1 MFGNIPLVGPGSFR
15 YTASTSASC
24 SRFAFMRPFRNGP
37 HGSPA
42 SVVQPSLRRD
52 LFVVGAVTLGTFVL
66 SSVLELN
73 EWVERL
79 TGPHE
84 AYQVDELPL
93 TVLAMTMGLAWF
105 SWRRSRQV
113 MEQVSLRLGS
123 EEQYRMLFMENLAG
137 NVLASMDGKIK
148 LANPAAARMLGFN
161 DADELNGRSLEA
173 FYVEREQWA
182 MHCSTL
188 LRGGKIELPLLQ
200 LRRQDGLIVQVV
212 AKLSAR
218 LSPAREPEL
227 HMYVADITEVTLM
240 QTELARALEE
250 NRRLSQR
257 SMQVQ
262 EEERRNLARELH
274 DELGQSLNAIK
285 VDAVTIRDRSE
296 NAVEVRRGAKAIIEV
311 SGQVYDV
318 VRSLMQRLR
327 PVALDELGLRS
338 AVEYGVQQWQRR
350 YPAVRCS
357 FAAQGELDDLSEQ
370 LNITL
375 YRLAQECLTNVAK
388 HADATRVVISL
399 ARVAGDEQEREEIHF
414 SFEDN
419 GCGFDAGLRRQG
431 LGLVGL
437 RERVEALG
445 GHFDLQSAPG
455 QGVRVRASIPVKG

>member
-1 MFGNIPLVGPGSFR
+1 
-15 YTASTSASC
+15 
-24 SRFAFMRPFRNGP
+24 MRPFRNGP
-37 HGSPA
+37 QESPT
-42 SVVQPSLRRD
+42 SVVQPSLHRD
-52 LFVVGAVTLGTFVL
+52 LFVVGAVTLLTFTL
-66 SSVLELN
+66 SSAFQLN
-73 EWVERL
+73 EWIESL

-84 AYQVDELPL
+84 AYQIDELPL
-93 TVLAMTMGLAWF
+93 TVLAMAMGLAWF

-113 MEQVSLRLGS
+113 MEQVALRLGS

-137 NVLASMDGKIK
+137 NLLASIDGTIK
-148 LANPAAARMLGFN
+148 LANPAAAEMLGFN
-161 DADELNGRSLEA
+161 DAEELNGRSLAE

-182 MHCSTL
+182 GHCSTL
-188 LRGGKIELPLLQ
+188 LGGGKIELPLLQ
-200 LRRQDGLIVQVV
+200 LRRHDGQFVQVV

-227 HMYVADITEVTLM
+227 HMYVADVTEVTLM
-240 QTELARALEE
+240 QTELARALED

-285 VDAVTIRDRSE
+285 VDAVTIRDRSA
-296 NAVEVRRGAKAIIEV
+296 NAVEVQRSAKAIIEV
-311 SGQVYDV
+311 SGHVYDV

-338 AVEYGVQQWQRR
+338 AVEYGVEQWQRR
-350 YPAVRCS
+350 HPAVRCN
-357 FAAQGELDDLSEQ
+357 FAAEGELDDLSEQ

-388 HADATRVVISL
+388 HAEATRVAISL
-399 ARVAGDEQEREEIHF
+399 VRLTGGEHDGEEVRF

-419 GCGFDAGLRRQG
+419 GRGFDPGLRRQG

-437 RERVEALG
+437 RERVEALDG
-445 GHFDLQSAPG
+445 NFDLQSAPG
-455 QGVRVRASIPVKG
+455 RGARIRASIPVRTKE

>member
-1 MFGNIPLVGPGSFR
+1 MSP
-15 YTASTSASC
+15 Y
-24 SRFAFMRPFRNGP
+24 RNDP
-37 HGSPA
+37 QGSPA

-52 LFVVGAVTLGTFVL
+52 LFVVGAVTLLTFVL
-66 SSVLELN
+66 SSVFQLN
-73 EWVERL
+73 EWLESL

-93 TVLAMTMGLAWF
+93 TVLAMAMALAWF

-113 MEQVSLRLGS
+113 MEQVALRLAS

-137 NVLASMDGKIK
+137 NLLASIDGKIK
-148 LANPAAARMLGFN
+148 LANPAAARLLGFN
-161 DADELNGRSLEA
+161 SADELNGRSLEE
-173 FYVEREQWA
+173 FYVDRGQWT
-182 MHCSTL
+182 MHRDTL
-188 LRGGKIELPLLQ
+188 QGGGKIELPLLQ
-200 LRRQDGLIVQVV
+200 LKRTDGRVAYTV
-212 AKLSAR
+212 AKLSA
-218 LSPAREPEL
+218 LLLPTREPEL
-227 HMYVADITEVTLM
+227 HIYVADITDVTTM
-240 QTELARALEE
+240 QTELANALEE

-285 VDAVTIRDRSE
+285 VDAVTIRDRSD
-296 NAVEVRRGAKAIIEV
+296 NPSEVQRGARAIIEV

-327 PVALDELGLRS
+327 PVALDELGLSS
-338 AVEYGVQQWQRR
+338 AVEYGIEQWRR
-350 YPAVRCS
+350 RHPAVHCS
-357 FAAQGELDDLSEQ
+357 FAAEGELDDLSEQ

-388 HADATRVVISL
+388 HAQATRVAISL
-399 ARVAGDEQEREEIHF
+399 ARIGGGGDGGEVRF

-419 GCGFDAGLRRQG
+419 GRGFDPGQRRQG

-445 GHFDLQSAPG
+445 GHFDLHSAPG
-455 QGVRVRASIPVKG
+455 QGVRVRASIPLKG